1 MSNDDRVG
9 RRSFLRGGSGLAL
22 GLLGGALAQ
31 AEEIKP
37 KPKAKAPAKA
47 AEKPPAP
54 VTCAVIGLGDQG
66 RDTIKALAT
75 LPGANVKLLCDPYTA
90 IHQRAVG
97 LAAGSAAVEDYRK
110 ILDDKTI
117 KAVWIATPTHLHKD
131 LALAALQAGK
141 HVYCEAPLA
150 HTVEDAHAIAAA
162 AKKHPKQV
170 FQAGCQRR
178 TNPLEQHVFGFMR
191 AGVLAKTAMG
201 RGHWNKK
208 ASWRRAAATNE
219 REKVLNW
226 RLDGKVSAGLAGEVA
241 LHQIDVASWFLRATP
256 VSVTGMGTIAAW
268 KDGRDVA
275 DTIQLVFEYPNGVN
289 YLYTATL
296 ASSFEADRDVFQG
309 SEATIL
315 MHKDRAW
322 MLKESDAPNLG
333 WEVYATKEAIH
344 DDTGIALVANAT
356 KLLDAGLD
364 PSENRD
370 AYTKGPL
377 YYSCEAFLNA
387 VRGVAKTPCGPA
399 EGLEATI
406 VALKANEAVV
416 KGTKITFD
424 KTWFTT

>member
-1 MSNDDRVG
+1 MSTDRLG

-22 GLLGGALAQ
+22 GVLGGALAH

-37 KPKAKAPAKA
+37 KPRAKPAA
-47 AEKPPAP
+47 RPAEKPPAP

-66 RDTIKALAT
+66 REIVKALAG
-75 LPGANVKLLCDPYTA
+75 LPGAEVKLLCDGYSA
-90 IHQRAVG
+90 IHERALNLVPK
-97 LAAGSAAVEDYRK
+97 ATAVEDARK
-110 ILDDKTI
+110 VLDDKAV
-117 KAVWIATPTHLHKD
+117 KAVWIATPTHLHKE

-150 HTVEDAHAIAAA
+150 STVEDARAIAQAA
-162 AKKHPKQV
+162 RKHGKQV

-178 TNPLEQHVFGFMR
+178 LNPLEQHVFGFMR
-191 AGVLAKTAMG
+191 AGVLAKLAMG
-201 RGHWNKK
+201 RGHFNKK
-208 ASWRRAAATNE
+208 TTWRRAAATPE
-219 REKVLNW
+219 REKTLNW
-226 RLDGKVSAGLAGEVA
+226 RLDGKLSAGLAGEIA
-241 LHQIDVASWFLRATP
+241 LHQIDVASWFLRSTP
-256 VSVTGMGTIAAW
+256 VSVSGTGLVAAW

-275 DTIQLVFEYPNGVN
+275 DTIQLVFEYPNGFR

-370 AYTKGPL
+370 AFTKGPL
-377 YYSCEAFLNA
+377 YYSCETFLDA
-387 VRGVAKTPCGPA
+387 VRGTAKTPCGPA
-399 EGLEATI
+399 EGLQATV

-416 KGTKITFD
+416 TGNKVVFQKD
-424 KTWFTT
+424 WFAL